1 MAVGW
6 TVNVDE
12 GGGIDVGEDGAAA
25 GAVDVG
31 EGDAVT
37 VGAGSGAVQADRNA
51 NKTPIAIVRKT

>member
-12 GGGIDVGEDGAAA
+12 GGGIDVGEGGAAA

-31 EGDAVT
+31 EGNAVT
-37 VGAGSGAVQADRNA
+37 VGAVQADRNA

>member
-37 VGAGSGAVQADRNA
+37 VGAVQADRNA